1 MASGKFQKLS
11 VRHWRQF
18 HNVDL
23 EFSESVTILT
33 GRNGTGK
40 TTILNILAQHS
51 SYHATFLGSPSQGRD
66 SLGRFTSGAWG
77 NVSDLLNN
85 VNTDYIGEIQYS
97 TGQKSE
103 IRIAHDVGVN
113 FSPTISPK
121 ISVSVLN
128 IPSHRRLPGY
138 KKVESI
144 PTNPITRAQALNSYQ
159 KEFWNGANGEITRTT
174 PLTKMKEAIISMAA
188 FGPGN
193 NRVISN
199 KESLA
204 AFEDFESRLRQ
215 IIPENIGF
223 QRIVVQI
230 PDVIIET
237 KSGRFLIDA
246 SSGGLMSLIDTTWQI
261 TLFGHREEAFVVV
274 IDEPENHLHPS
285 MQREFLPALVN
296 AFPEAQFIV
305 ATHSPFIVSSV
316 RHAKVYA
323 FDVNN
328 TEDLDRPIAED
339 LSSAH
344 NAVVT
349 IPIDIADRT
358 NASEILQQVLGV
370 PITVP
375 IWAEQ
380 ELEAVVHNYRGREFS
395 AEDIR
400 SLQADLKNRGLG
412 DFLPDVVARAA
423 QRNAKN

>member
-1 MASGKFQKLS
+1 MASGKFKKLS

-18 HNVDL
+18 HDVEI
-23 EFSESVTILT
+23 EFSDSVTILT

-51 SYHATFLGSPSQGRD
+51 SYHATFLGSPTQGRD
-66 SLGRFTSGAWG
+66 SLGRFTSGVWG
-77 NVSDLLNN
+77 TDSGFVSNEN
-85 VNTDYIGEIQYS
+85 SDYIGQIHYS
-97 TGQKSE
+97 TGERSE
-103 IRIAHDVGVN
+103 IRIAHNVGVN
-113 FSPTISPK
+113 FTPTITPK
-121 ISVSVLN
+121 ISVPVLN

-138 KKVESI
+138 KKVDSI

-159 KEFWNGANGEITRTT
+159 KEFWSGVNGEVTRTT

-193 NRVISN
+193 GRVISN

-223 QRIVVQI
+223 QRLVVQI

-237 KSGRFLIDA
+237 DSGRFLIDA

-261 TLFGHREEAFVVV
+261 TLFGQREDAFVVV

-285 MQREFLPALVN
+285 MQREFLPALVS
-296 AFPEAQFIV
+296 AFPEAQFII

-323 FDVNN
+323 FDVRNN
-328 TEDLDRPIAED
+328 GDLYESIAED

-349 IPIDIADRT
+349 IPINIADRT
-358 NASEILQQVLGV
+358 SASEILQQVLGV
-370 PITVP
+370 PVTVP
-375 IWAEQ
+375 IWAEH
-380 ELEAVVHNYRGREFS
+380 ELESVVQNYRGKEFT

-400 SLQADLKNRGLG
+400 DLQEELKSRGLG

>member
-1 MASGKFQKLS
+1 MIAGKFRKL
-11 VRHWRQF
+11 VVKNWRQF
-18 HNVDL
+18 SNVDL
-23 EFSESVTILT
+23 EFSDSVTILT

-51 SYHATFLGSPSQGRD
+51 SYHATFLSSPSQARD
-66 SLGRFTSGAWG
+66 SLGRFTSGVWNDANETFG
-77 NVSDLLNN
+77 NQ
-85 VNTDYIGEIQYS
+85 NTDYIGMITYNSGE
-97 TGQKSE
+97 KSE
-103 IRIAHDVGVN
+103 VRIAQNVGVN
-113 FSPTISPK
+113 FSPTITPN
-121 ISVSVLN
+121 IAVSVLN

-138 KKVESI
+138 KKVDSI
-144 PTNPITRAQALNSYQ
+144 PTTPITRAQALNSYQ
-159 KEFWNGANGEITRTT
+159 KEFWNGVNGETTRTT

-193 NRVISN
+193 NRVVSN

-204 AFEDFESRLRQ
+204 AFEDFENRLRQ

-237 KSGRFLIDA
+237 DSGRFLIDA

-261 TLFGHREEAFVVV
+261 TLFGQNTEDFVVV

-285 MQREFLPALVN
+285 MQREFLPALVS
-296 AFPEAQFIV
+296 AFPKAQFIV

-323 FDVNN
+323 FDVKNSD
-328 TEDLDRPIAED
+328 EIEGAIAED
-339 LSSAH
+339 LSSAN

-349 IPIDIADRT
+349 IPIDIGDRT

-375 IWAEQ
+375 IWAEH
-380 ELEAVVHNYRGREFS
+380 EIDAVAKSYKGKTFT
-395 AEDIR
+395 ADDIR
-400 SLQADLKNRGLG
+400 NLHNDLSERGLA

>member
-1 MASGKFQKLS
+1 MSSGKFRKLS
-11 VRHWRQF
+11 VEHWRQF
-18 HNVDL
+18 SSVDL
-23 EFSESVTILT
+23 EFSDSVTILT

-40 TTILNILAQHS
+40 TTVLNILAQHS
-51 SYHATFLGSPSQGRD
+51 NFHSNFLGSPSQGRD
-66 SLGRFTSGAWG
+66 SLGRFTSGIWTDDDTVTGGEA
-77 NVSDLLNN
+77 DL
-85 VNTDYIGEIQYS
+85 VGHIEYSSGE
-97 TGQKSE
+97 KSE
-103 IRIAHDVGVN
+103 IRIPRDVGVN
-113 FSPTISPK
+113 FSPTIVPK
-121 ISVSVLN
+121 VAVSVLN

-144 PTNPITRAQALNSYQ
+144 PTSPITRAQALNSYQ
-159 KEFWNGANGEITRTT
+159 KEFWSGVNGEITRTT

-193 NRVISN
+193 ARVVSN

-204 AFEDFESRLRQ
+204 AFDDFERRLRQ
-215 IIPENIGF
+215 IIPSNIGF

-237 KSGRFLIDA
+237 NSGRFLIDA

-261 TLFGHREEAFVVV
+261 TLFGQKEHEFVVV

-305 ATHSPFIVSSV
+305 ATHSPFVVSSV

-323 FDVNN
+323 FDIKDS
-328 TEDLDRPIAED
+328 EEREGAIAED
-339 LSSAH
+339 LSASS
-344 NAVVT
+344 NTVIT
-349 IPIDIADRT
+349 IPVNISDRT
-358 NASEILQQVLGV
+358 SASEILRQVLGV

-375 IWAEQ
+375 IWAEH
-380 ELEAVVHNYRGREFS
+380 ELDVVLQKYKGKSFG
-395 AEDIR
+395 AGDIR
-400 SLQADLKNRGLG
+400 ELQKDLSERGLD

-423 QRNAKN
+423 QRNAKD

>member
-1 MASGKFQKLS
+1 MISGKFRKLS
-11 VRHWRQF
+11 VQNWRQF
-18 HNVDL
+18 SNVDL
-23 EFSESVTILT
+23 EFSDSVTILT

-51 SYHATFLGSPSQGRD
+51 SYHATFLGSPSQVRD
-66 SLGRFTSGAWG
+66 NLGRFTSGVWG
-77 NVSDLLNN
+77 DASEAVSNEN
-85 VNTDYIGEIQYS
+85 SDYIGMIQYS
-97 TGQKSE
+97 SGERSE
-103 IRIAHDVGVN
+103 VRIAHTVGVN
-113 FSPTISPK
+113 FSPTILPK
-121 ISVSVLN
+121 VAVSVLN

-138 KKVESI
+138 KKVDSI
-144 PTNPITRAQALNSYQ
+144 PTSPITRAQALNSYQ
-159 KEFWNGANGEITRTT
+159 KEFWSGVNGETTRTT

-193 NRVISN
+193 SRVISN

-204 AFEDFESRLRQ
+204 AFEDFEHRLRQ

-261 TLFGHREEAFVVV
+261 TLFGQRADDFVVV

-285 MQREFLPALVN
+285 MQREFLPALVS
-296 AFPEAQFIV
+296 AFPKAQFIV

-323 FDVNN
+323 FDVKNRD
-328 TEDLDRPIAED
+328 ELEGAIAED
-339 LSSAH
+339 LSSVS
-344 NAVVT
+344 NAVVA

-375 IWAEQ
+375 IWAEH
-380 ELEAVVHNYRGREFS
+380 ELDAVVQNYKGKEFS

-400 SLQADLKNRGLG
+400 ALQKDLNERGLA

>member
-1 MASGKFQKLS
+1 MTSGKFKKLS

-23 EFSESVTILT
+23 EFSDSVTILT

-66 SLGRFTSGAWG
+66 SLGRFTSGVWENG
-77 NVSDLLNN
+77 SDLVDNQ
-85 VNTDYIGEIQYS
+85 NTDYIGEIQYS
-97 TGQKSE
+97 TGEKSE

-121 ISVSVLN
+121 VLVSVLN

-138 KKVESI
+138 KKVDSI
-144 PTNPITRAQALNSYQ
+144 PTHPITRAQALNSYQ
-159 KEFWNGANGEITRTT
+159 KEFWNGVNGETTRTT

-193 NRVISN
+193 SRVISN

-215 IIPENIGF
+215 IIPDNIGF
-223 QRIVVQI
+223 QRVVVQI

-237 KSGRFLIDA
+237 NSGRFLIDA

-261 TLFGHREEAFVVV
+261 TLFGHQEDSFVVV

-296 AFPEAQFIV
+296 AFPEAQFII

-323 FDVNN
+323 FDVKNN
-328 TEDLDRPIAED
+328 ADLDGPIADD

-380 ELEAVVHNYRGREFS
+380 ELDAVVHNYRGREFT

-400 SLQADLKNRGLG
+400 RLQEDLKDRGLG